1 MDKNTILEYKLFY
14 NLIFIM
20 ISDKLKL
27 DDIDKQIIT
36 LVQEDPN
43 QTHTQIAEKIKRS
56 QPTVGMRIKKLEK
69 LGILQFQPGIN
80 FKLVD
85 IHLATVEI
93 NTKNPDEIFKMAK
106 CCPFMLNAF
115 KLSGDHNICILLVS
129 SDLGKLDNII
139 NYHFRS
145 NPEVLSVSM
154 ELVAEIAKDFV
165 LPIDFSSDDHD
176 PTIENGC
183 GSKCSYR
190 KTKKDEVLQ

>member
-1 MDKNTILEYKLFY
+1 MVFV
-14 NLIFIM
+14 M
-20 ISDKLKL
+20 ISEKLKL

-36 LVQEDPN
+36 LVQEDPS

-69 LGILQFQPGIN
+69 NGILQFQPGIN
-80 FKLVD
+80 FRLVN
-85 IHLATVEI
+85 IHLATIEI
-93 NTKNPDEIFKMAK
+93 NTKNPNEIFEMAK

-115 KLSGDHNICILLVS
+115 KLSGDHNICILLAS
-129 SDLGKLDNII
+129 SELSKLDKII

-145 NPEVLSVSM
+145 NPDVQSVSM
-154 ELVAEIAKDFV
+154 EIVTEIAKDFI

-183 GSKCSYR
+183 GDKCSYR
-190 KTKKDEVLQ
+190 KVKKDGVLQ

>member
-1 MDKNTILEYKLFY
+1 
-14 NLIFIM
+14 M

-36 LVQEDPN
+36 LIQEDPS
-43 QTHTQIAEKIKRS
+43 QTHTKIAEKIKRS

-69 LGILQFQPGIN
+69 SGILQFQPGIN
-80 FKLVD
+80 FRLVNN
-85 IHLATVEI
+85 IHLATIEI
-93 NTKNPDEIFKMAK
+93 NTKNPEEIFEMAK

-115 KLSGDHNICILLVS
+115 KLSGTHNICILLAS
-129 SDLGKLDNII
+129 SDLSKIDNII

-145 NPEVLSVSM
+145 NPDVQFVSM
-154 ELVAEIAKDFV
+154 EIVTEIAKDFI

-183 GSKCSYR
+183 GDKCTYR
-190 KTKKDEVLQ
+190 KVKKDIV